1 MVYIFC
7 RDQDLFTPVL
17 IKFLRQTVLIYSL
30 ALIIALREGANKQVI
45 SSQADSLIK
54 ISRIWADF

>member
-17 IKFLRQTVLIYSL
+17 INFLRQTVLIYSL
-30 ALIIALREGANKQVI
+30 ALIIALRYNRENKLM
-45 SSQADSLIK
+45 DSFIC
-54 ISRIWADF
+54 A

>member
-30 ALIIALREGANKQVI
+30 ALIIALREGAI
-45 SSQADSLIK
+45 
-54 ISRIWADF
+54 

>member
-17 IKFLRQTVLIYSL
+17 IKLLRQTVLIYSL
-30 ALIIALREGANKQVI
+30 ALIIALRYNRENKLM
-45 SSQADSLIK
+45 DSFIC
-54 ISRIWADF
+54 A

>member
-7 RDQDLFTPVL
+7 RDHDLFTPAL

-30 ALIIALREGANKQVI
+30 ALIIALRYNRGKQI
-45 SSQADSLIK
+45 NG
-54 ISRIWADF
+54 

>member
-7 RDQDLFTPVL
+7 RDQDLFAPVL

-30 ALIIALREGANKQVI
+30 AFIIALRYNRENKLM
-45 SSQADSLIK
+45 DSFIC
-54 ISRIWADF
+54 A

>member
-1 MVYIFC
+1 MKKKGKLFFMVYIFC

-30 ALIIALREGANKQVI
+30 ALIIALRYNRENKLM
-45 SSQADSLIK
+45 DSFIC
-54 ISRIWADF
+54 A